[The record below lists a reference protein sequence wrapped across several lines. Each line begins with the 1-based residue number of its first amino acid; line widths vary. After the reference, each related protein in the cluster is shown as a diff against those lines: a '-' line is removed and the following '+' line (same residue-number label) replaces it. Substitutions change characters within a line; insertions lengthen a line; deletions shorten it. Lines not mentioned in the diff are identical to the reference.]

1 MASPHPAEAS
11 HPLRVRRPSTSREWS
26 DGSRSCLYVVPY
38 SAQVL
43 EASVDGVG
51 VFPLRFCCDVLT
63 WAVKQAGPFTLIHS

>member
-1 MASPHPAEAS
+1 M
-11 HPLRVRRPSTSREWS
+11 RRPATSREWS
-26 DGSRSCLYVVPY
+26 DGSRSCRYIVPH

-63 WAVKQAGPFTLIHS
+63 WAVKQAPIHPDSFMNKTQYGNEIVL